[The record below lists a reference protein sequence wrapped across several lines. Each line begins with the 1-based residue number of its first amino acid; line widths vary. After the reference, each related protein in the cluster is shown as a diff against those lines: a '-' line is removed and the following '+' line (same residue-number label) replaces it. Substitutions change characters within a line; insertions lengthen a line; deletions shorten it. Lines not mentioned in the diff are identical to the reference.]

1 MTETAHNEKDSKNND
16 KNYFSYPNE
25 VLTFISGIV
34 PNTKYF
40 DARFDHLQTQ
50 IDEVRRNQEAD
61 RYQIR
66 DFKEDVNR
74 RFTEVDKRF
83 DRVDQRFEQV
93 DKRFEQVD
101 KRFEQVDKRFEQVDK
116 RFEQIDQ
123 RFEQVDKRFEQIDR
137 RFEQIIGS
145 IDKLGD
151 KLEYRDRDQRNF
163 TIKMFSIAIA
173 ISVLG
178 VLGAFFKL
186 LGLF

>member
-1 MTETAHNEKDSKNND
+1 MIRGRIMTEAAHKEKDNKNDD

-66 DFKEDVNR
+66 EFKEDVNR

-83 DRVDQRFEQV
+83 DRVDQ
-93 DKRFEQVD
+93 
-101 KRFEQVDKRFEQVDK
+101 RFEQVDKRFEQVDK